1 LEFICRQVATQTDCR
16 IRKALAT
23 NLSDLLR
30 YQNMLCRYDTMALKS
45 LDVFSVHGFPIGFV
59 HAESNLLGI
68 RGSGTS
74 TVVGSGGW
82 LNITDKYGKA
92 KAYCEKPFEIRHRG
106 AAKVVVP
113 IPGEHIGSARSHER
127 GAAMQR
133 KIALHCENAES
144 CKLGDATIDA
154 VFTDPPYL
162 GNVQYAELMDFC
174 YVWLRKLVGPE
185 HAAFKGASTR
195 NENELTGNANMG
207 RGLEQFATGLSRIF
221 RRMGKAL
228 KPGASLAFTFH
239 HNFIEAYHAVAVAVL
254 DSGLACTASIP
265 CPAEMG
271 ASIHISGTGSSIVDT
286 VLVCRSTGTVPRRSI
301 CDSPESVAELV
312 RRDLDLLVRGHVE
325 ATKGDIRC
333 IAAGHL
339 TRLAIWFNRKTW
351 DRTLPARE
359 RLSRVAAWIAT
370 LGGMDAVTRA
380 LESDYA
386 GAAHL
391 QRHQACEPEGTYAQ
405 VSF

>member
-1 LEFICRQVATQTDCR
+1 MGLQDLSRPIQQPATPGVGVH
-16 IRKALAT
+16 
-23 NLSDLLR
+23 LSAGRDADGL
-30 YQNMLCRYDTMALKS
+30 
-45 LDVFSVHGFPIGFV
+45 
-59 HAESNLLGI
+59 SNSQGA
-68 RGSGTS
+68 RHQS
-74 TVVGSGGW
+74 VGS
-82 LNITDKYGKA
+82 
-92 KAYCEKPFEIRHRG
+92 P
-106 AAKVVVP
+106 
-113 IPGEHIGSARSHER
+113 S
-127 GAAMQR
+127 
-133 KIALHCENAES
+133 
-144 CKLGDATIDA
+144 
-154 VFTDPPYL
+154 
-162 GNVQYAELMDFC
+162 
-174 YVWLRKLVGPE
+174 
-185 HAAFKGASTR
+185 
-195 NENELTGNANMG
+195 
-207 RGLEQFATGLSRIF
+207 LSRIF